1 MVNVVSQLKAGG
13 TMRNVIARHGS
24 TAAIGAALV
33 MLVVRFADVAL
44 LHTPEYRW
52 DYFSNITF
60 SVCLALLVCTSFIP
74 RRV

>member
-1 MVNVVSQLKAGG
+1 
-13 TMRNVIARHGS
+13 MRNVIARHGS

-44 LHTPEYRW
+44 HTPEYRW
-52 DYFSNITF
+52 DYFSIITF
-60 SVCLALLVCTSFIP
+60 SVCLALLVCTSVIP